1 MQKGELMSWGIAETA
16 SEIEK
21 IKSESADYLNGLNSC
36 GVIDWNTY
44 NYAFDFYTDLL
55 MKAYKQ
61 GEKDAQPEPCE
72 DAVSRQTVIDT
83 ARKVHDIFEGEYDTR
98 TPYGVILDVQDAVIE
113 LPSVTPKRKVGRWLI
128 RDGISDAQCSECK
141 MYFKDVYDMDNSDA
155 FCRNC
160 GTKMEGLKVVKDE

>member
-1 MQKGELMSWGIAETA
+1 MSWGIAETA

-44 NYAFDFYTDLL
+44 NYAFDFYADLL

-72 DAVSRQTVIDT
+72 DAISKADMLETYADLYDVFEDNDQI
-83 ARKVHDIFEGEYDTR
+83 RKELNKVYDK
-98 TPYGVILDVQDAVIE
+98 LNA
-113 LPSVTPKRKVGRWLI
+113 LPFVMPERKKGKWI
-128 RDGISDAQCSECK
+128 TQQFSSWAECSECHDW
-141 MYFKDVYDMDNSDA
+141 YGIESVQYN
-155 FCRNC
+155 FCPNC
-160 GTKMEGLKVVKDE
+160 GADMREEQDE